1 MSPQSAAH
9 TYKEY
14 LEKKYRR
21 LVEEAYNV
29 RFTDM
34 SESDILTF
42 EASQIDLRL
51 KFLQL

>member
-1 MSPQSAAH
+1 MSPQSAAQ

-14 LEKKYRR
+14 LEKKYKR
-21 LVEEAYNV
+21 LIEEAYNL
-29 RFTDM
+29 RYTDM
-34 SESDILTF
+34 GQSDILTY